1 MFKRGHH
8 FSAAGEALKERL
20 GLTGGDDSLLQLA
33 LTHSSYPCEHRLAP
47 GDDNQRLEF
56 LGDAVLELLIS
67 DYLYRTY
74 PHYTEGE
81 LTKLR
86 AAVVCEPALA
96 SVAREIGLGGYL
108 LMGRGEERSGGR
120 TRPSILADALEALL
134 GAVYLDRGL
143 AEAQRL
149 VREFFVPLINQV
161 IEGRRVEAD
170 YKTRLQETL
179 QQRSASPLTY
189 TILKEEGPDH
199 DKTFTAAVIYRGR
212 ILGSGTGHSK
222 KLAEQQAA
230 KCALSHLPDKGDWL

>member
-1 MFKRGHH
+1 MLKRGSD
-8 FSAAGEALKERL
+8 FPAAGKALKERL
-20 GLTGGDDSLLQLA
+20 GLARADDSLLQLA
-33 LTHSSYPCEHRLAP
+33 LTHSSYPYEHRAAG

-96 SVAREIGLGGYL
+96 SVARELGLGEYL
-108 LMGRGEERSGGR
+108 HMGRGEERSGGR

-134 GAVYLDRGL
+134 GAVYLGGGL

-149 VREFFVPLINQV
+149 VAEFFIPLVDQV
-161 IEGRRVEAD
+161 IQGRRVEAD
-170 YKTRLQETL
+170 YKTRLQETV
-179 QQRSASPLTY
+179 QQQSAAPLTY

-199 DKTFTAAVIYRGR
+199 DKTFTAAVLYRGR

-230 KCALSHLPDKGDWL
+230 KSALTHLPPKGDWL